1 MSGAVR
7 GIVMKLVQRRTI
19 GILAEAADR
28 LDREWSELQKL
39 RDAVAEAERSNPER
53 QHRPEA
59 RPLS

>member
-1 MSGAVR
+1 
-7 GIVMKLVQRRTI
+7 MKLVQRRTI